1 MSQDINKLIEEEKQI
16 LNEIKK
22 EEKTLKNIESKMW
35 VLIALFALLIVSS
48 IASIA
53 YWQISSK
60 RIYTDKAD
68 IEAPN
73 ISLSPSATGVLQEVY
88 VNVGDQINSNTIV
101 AKVGNELIKSK
112 SSGIVTKVD
121 ESIGK
126 TINAGSEVVTVIDPN
141 ELRVVAH
148 IDEDK
153 GLSDISI
160 GDQVNFTVDAFGGKT
175 YQGIVDEISPTSRQN
190 DIVFSISDK
199 RETKVFDIK
208 IRFDNETYKELRNG
222 MSAKVWIYKN

>member
-208 IRFDNETYKELRNG
+208 IRFDNEVYKELRNG

>member
-1 MSQDINKLIEEEKQI
+1 MSQDINKLVEEEKQI

-73 ISLSPSATGVLQEVY
+73 ISLSPIASGVLQEVY

-101 AKVGNELIKSK
+101 AKDGNELIKSK

-208 IRFDNETYKELRNG
+208 IRFDNEVYKELRNG

>member
-1 MSQDINKLIEEEKQI
+1 MSQDINKLVEEEKQI

-73 ISLSPSATGVLQEVY
+73 ISLSPIASGVLQEVY

-126 TINAGSEVVTVIDPN
+126 TINAGSEVVTVIDPS
-141 ELRVVAH
+141 ELRVIAH

>member
-126 TINAGSEVVTVIDPN
+126 TINAGSEVVTVIDPS
-141 ELRVVAH
+141 ELRVIAH

>member
-1 MSQDINKLIEEEKQI
+1 MSQDINKLVEEEKQI

-126 TINAGSEVVTVIDPN
+126 TINAGSEVVTVIDPS
-141 ELRVVAH
+141 ELRVIAH

>member
-73 ISLSPSATGVLQEVY
+73 ISLSPIASGVLQEVY

-208 IRFDNETYKELRNG
+208 IRFDNEVYKELRNG

>member
-1 MSQDINKLIEEEKQI
+1 MSQDINKLVEEEKQI

-73 ISLSPSATGVLQEVY
+73 ISLSPIASGVLQEVY

>member
-48 IASIA
+48 ITSIA

>member
-1 MSQDINKLIEEEKQI
+1 MSQDINKLVEEEKQI

-73 ISLSPSATGVLQEVY
+73 ISLSPIASGVLQEVY

-208 IRFDNETYKELRNG
+208 IRFDNEVYKELRNG